1 MDSSKL
7 EAAGK
12 KYAPVLAEARRRVVV
27 TAVVFAVATLVGFI
41 FYEPIIKL
49 LLGVLALQGVNVVF
63 TSPFQFINLA
73 ISCGAA
79 MGLLV
84 AVPLLIMQTL
94 FFLKPGLR
102 KPEYRLVARLVP
114 LALGLFFLGF
124 GFGVVIMR
132 WQIEIFLSRS
142 VALGIGNILDISR
155 LLSTVMV
162 TAGLMG
168 LGFQFPIILL
178 GLMRLGVVERKQVAG
193 KRLWV
198 YLAAFIF
205 TMFLPAD
212 SVLVD
217 LILTL
222 PLVGLFELTLMLER
236 VMGRAGRVRAD

>member
-1 MDSSKL
+1 MDSSSFK
-7 EAAGK
+7 AAGE

-49 LLGVLALQGVNVVF
+49 LIGVLSLEGVNVVF

-73 ISCGAA
+73 MSCGAA
-79 MGLLV
+79 TGLIV

-94 FFLKPGLR
+94 FFLKPALR
-102 KPEYRLVARLVP
+102 TREYRLVAKLVP

-124 GFGVVIMR
+124 GFGVMIMR

-168 LGFQFPIILL
+168 LGFQFPIVLL
-178 GLMRLGVVERKQVAG
+178 GLMRLGVVERQQVAG

-217 LILTL
+217 VLLTL
-222 PLVGLFELTLMLER
+222 PLVALFELTLILAR
-236 VMGRAGRVRAD
+236 WGGKQVT